1 MLITD
6 QIEVPQPLDAVWVFF
21 GDIPQVAACLP
32 GANLT
37 EQVGD
42 DKYAGDVTIQTGP
55 VKLEFDGQAEI
66 RDRNDETKTI
76 VVDASGADRK
86 GRGQAALAL
95 TAGLV
100 PLGGSGTRVDVAL
113 DLTISGAAA
122 QYGRGLIADVT
133 AVLLQDFSSNMQNR
147 LDAIAKGLDP
157 NAVAAVKP
165 ASGFSIALRAA
176 RMALVRVFRRFF
188 LPYQPQPTGR

>member
-6 QIEVPQPLDAVWVFF
+6 QIEVPQPLDAVWTFF

-37 EQVGD
+37 DEVGENR
-42 DKYAGDVTIQTGP
+42 YAGEVIIQTGP
-55 VKLEFDGQAEI
+55 VKLEFDGEAEI
-66 RDRNDETKTI
+66 RDRDEETKTI
-76 VVDASGADRK
+76 IVDGSGADRK
-86 GRGQAALAL
+86 GRGQASLVL
-95 TAGLV
+95 NAGLV
-100 PLGGSGTRVDVAL
+100 PLGGSGTRVDVKL

-133 AVLLQDFSSNMQNR
+133 AVLLEDFSANMQNR
-147 LDAIAKGLDP
+147 LVAISQGLDP
-157 NAVAAVKP
+157 DSVATVKP

-176 RMALVRVFRRFF
+176 RLALARVFRRFF

>member
-6 QIEVPQPLDAVWVFF
+6 QIEVPQPLDAVWTFF

-37 EQVGD
+37 DEVGENR
-42 DKYAGDVTIQTGP
+42 YAGEVIIQTGP
-55 VKLEFDGQAEI
+55 VKLEFDGEAEI
-66 RDRNDETKTI
+66 RDRDDETKTI
-76 VVDASGADRK
+76 IVDGSGADRK
-86 GRGQAALAL
+86 GRGQASLVL
-95 TAGLV
+95 NAGLV

-133 AVLLQDFSSNMQNR
+133 AVLLEDFSTNMQNR
-147 LDAIAKGLDP
+147 LVAISQGLDP
-157 NAVAAVKP
+157 DSVATVKP

-176 RMALVRVFRRFF
+176 RLALARVFRRFF
-188 LPYQPQPTGR
+188 MPYQPQPTGR